1 MGDEVIKAAASDADR
16 KFIRALADRVRGGN
30 CVLLLGP
37 GVAVDPRATERP
49 LLGALLAQQLG
60 RDPDMQGRCPPE
72 MQGNL
77 RYVAQQYFQAKR
89 SLEEMHI
96 ETCDF
101 YRDYEGLTTDCHRQ
115 LAELPFKLII
125 STTPDDFM
133 LQALRATQGKR
144 PAAAHYDFRRPEPV
158 RIEAPPSAATPL
170 VYYLYGRHTRPT
182 SLVLSENDLIEFLV
196 DVVRGEPPLPDYLR
210 GRLGDPETT
219 FLFIGFGF
227 HNWYLRVLL
236 HVLKVY
242 GHTGKAVAIE
252 DSGFFTHPDRPQTVS
267 FFSGDRL
274 VDFRPLPWDSFAR
287 QLRDTYLA
295 GMAGNGPAAAAT
307 ELAADAPEVFLCYAD
322 EDRDAVEALGDALQ
336 SRGIRIWRDKQ
347 NLRTGQRWALALSD
361 IIENDVNYVVVVQ
374 SASMVSR
381 AEGFFRT
388 EIEVALRRRTNFDES
403 RYVFLLPVTLPG
415 GTMMPRLKELHSG
428 IDIDVGTGAGIDRL
442 AKTIL
447 DDWAQ
452 PLRRGAGRKPG

>member
-1 MGDEVIKAAASDADR
+1 MGDEVIVVAASDADR

-37 GVAVDPRATERP
+37 GVAVDPRAADRP
-49 LLGALLAQQLG
+49 LLGTLLAQLLAG
-60 RDPDMQGRCPPE
+60 DPDMQGRCPPE

-77 RYVAQQYFQAKR
+77 RHVAQLYFQAKR
-89 SLEEMHI
+89 SLEDMHI
-96 ETCDF
+96 ETSDF
-101 YRDYEGLTTDCHRQ
+101 YRSFEGLTTDCHRD

-133 LQALRATQGKR
+133 LQALRATPGKR
-144 PAAAHYDFRRPEPV
+144 PVAAHYDFRRPEAV
-158 RIEAPPSAATPL
+158 RIDALPTAAAPL
-170 VYYLYGRHTRPT
+170 VYYLYGRHARPT

-227 HNWYLRVLL
+227 HHWYLRVLL

-252 DSGFFTHPDRPQTVS
+252 DSGFFSHPDRPQTVS

-287 QLRDTYLA
+287 QLRDTCLA
-295 GMAGNGPAAAAT
+295 GMASSSPAAAP
-307 ELAADAPEVFLCYAD
+307 EPPADAPEAFLCYAD

-336 SRGIRIWRDKQ
+336 SRGVRVWRDKQ
-347 NLRTGQRWALALSD
+347 NLRTGQRWALALTD
-361 IIENDVNYVVVVQ
+361 IIENGANYVVVVQ

-381 AEGFFRT
+381 AEGYFRT
-388 EIEVALRRRTNFDES
+388 EIEVALARRTNFDETK
-403 RYVFLLPVTLPG
+403 YLFLLPVMLPG
-415 GTMMPRLKELHSG
+415 GSMMPSLNKLHGG
-428 IDIDVGTGAGIDRL
+428 IDIDVVTGTGIDRL
-442 AKTIL
+442 AKMIL

>member
-1 MGDEVIKAAASDADR
+1 MGDEVIAAATSDADR

-37 GVAVDPRATERP
+37 GVAVDPRSADSP
-49 LLGALLAQQLG
+49 LLSTLLAHHLAS
-60 RDPDMQGRCPPE
+60 DPDLQGRCPPE

-89 SLEEMHI
+89 SLEELHI

-101 YRDYEGLTTDCHRQ
+101 YRNYEGLTTDCHRH
-115 LAELPFKLII
+115 LADLPFKLII

-133 LQALRATQGKR
+133 FQALSETQGKR

-158 RIEAPPSAATPL
+158 RIEALPSAAAPL
-170 VYYLYGRHTRPT
+170 VYYLYGRHARPT

-252 DSGFFTHPDRPQTVS
+252 DTGFFTHPDRSQTVG

-295 GMAGNGPAAAAT
+295 GMASNGPAAVAA
-307 ELAADAPEVFLCYAD
+307 EPPADAPEVFLCYAD
-322 EDRDAVEALGDALQ
+322 EDRDAVEALGEALQ
-336 SRGIRIWRDKQ
+336 SRGIRVWRDKQ
-347 NLRTGQRWALALSD
+347 NLRTGQRWALALTD
-361 IIENDVNYVVVVQ
+361 VIEEHVNYVVVVQ
-374 SASMVSR
+374 SASMVAR
-381 AEGFFRT
+381 AEGYFRT

-403 RYVFLLPVTLPG
+403 RFVFLLPVTLPG
-415 GTMMPRLKELHSG
+415 GSRMASLKALHGS
-428 IDIDVGTGAGIDRL
+428 DIDVASDTGIARL
-442 AKTIL
+442 AKIIL
-447 DDWAQ
+447 DDWAL
-452 PLRRGAGRKPG
+452 PLRRGAGGRAV